1 MIKTRKELIVNKE
14 YNEKGEEKMYLSD
27 LSDFAGKN
35 PKLKMFS
42 EVRLKAGEEV
52 AFHVHEG
59 EFESYYIISGK
70 GLYLDHD
77 KEVEVLPGTV
87 TFTPSGKG
95 HGLKNTGE
103 EELVFIA
110 LIVAD

>member
-1 MIKTRKELIVNKE
+1 MIKRREELIVNKE
-14 YNEKGEEKMYLSD
+14 YNDKGEEKMYLAD
-27 LSDFAGKN
+27 LADFPGKN
-35 PKLKMFS
+35 QKLNFFS

-52 AFHVHEG
+52 GFHIHEG
-59 EFESYYIISGK
+59 EFESYYFISGK

-77 KEVEVLPGTV
+77 REVEVIPGTV

-95 HGLKNTGE
+95 HGLKNTGD